1 MSNEYGAIPLST
13 ANAVGASLKKK
24 MGSLTGYAPVEWA
37 ETINK
42 LGNKLPERTVSGA
55 VCSFSDGA
63 DDVPIKTA
71 TFNIDPTLDGVSEIN
86 VGISA
91 LTPTDK
97 KYPIAYTQ
105 SGTGDPSLVNIR
117 PITGGLTI
125 TRDDSSTL
133 TIWGGLL
140 NMSTGEVTVTHKEYS
155 GSWTNYA
162 SSNGYKAYRSTV
174 KDKCKSTTAAVCN
187 KIDEFGSFSS
197 GSMTTNIIQLPTGQV
212 TNFYLALLDTEDPT
226 TIQLVYEL
234 YESETVQLTSTE
246 LTRAIVALGG
256 RTISLGQTVYGGSV
270 TVDEDGAC
278 ELTDGYKRVDMGTL
292 NYTYVSAYQYF
303 YAEISDK
310 KEGMTNVK
318 ADGYTTT
325 TVAFDGTQ
333 SDLTIKGGASNH
345 RVFLTNRT
353 YTDPNTLKTALSGV
367 YLIYE
372 VTTPTQTD
380 LDPIT
385 PINTFLGMNNLWAN
399 TGDSEVTYFAQPNI
413 PDEVLYKGQIST
425 TSDYAT
431 ANFSESV
438 ADDEEVL
445 VKVYCPA
452 RSAVDYKVIKVSDIG
467 NGLNIGFS
475 LHTTV
480 NCTITKTSI
489 ASYQYSGDYYD
500 IYADVL
506 AYDSA
511 IFN

>member
-1 MSNEYGAIPLST
+1 MSDYGKILMST

-24 MGSLTGYAPVEWA
+24 MGSLTGFAPVDWA

-71 TFNIDPTLDGVSEIN
+71 TFNIDPTLDGVSEVN
-86 VGISA
+86 VVRSGKNLFDEDNLIIEPIPYTSMIFSKSLYLPVGTYKASISNIKNA
-91 LTPTDK
+91 TSWRFGFRAFSADGNIIIKAITNNYISMNLDLSDN
-97 KYPIAYTQ
+97 YS
-105 SGTGDPSLVNIR
+105 SGTTMLER
-117 PITGGLTI
+117 
-125 TRDDSSTL
+125 
-133 TIWGGLL
+133 
-140 NMSTGEVTVTHKEYS
+140 
-155 GSWTNYA
+155 TN
-162 SSNGYKAYRSTV
+162 GT
-174 KDKCKSTTAAVCN
+174 
-187 KIDEFGSFSS
+187 
-197 GSMTTNIIQLPTGQV
+197 TTNITINILKPCYLVCCISSGDVGSSTTVNYQIEKGADV
-212 TNFYLALLDTEDPT
+212 TTYEPYTAT
-226 TIQLVYEL
+226 T
-234 YESETVQLTSTE
+234 
-246 LTRAIVALGG
+246 

-270 TVDEDGAC
+270 TVDEDGEC
-278 ELTDGYKRVDMGTL
+278 ELSDGYKRVDMGML
-292 NYTYVSAYQYF
+292 NYTYVPAYQYF

-318 ADGYTTT
+318 ADGYTKK

-367 YLIYE
+367 YLVYE
-372 VTTPTQTD
+372 KNTPTESY

-385 PINTFLGMNNLWAN
+385 PINTLLGTNNLWAN
-399 TGDSEVTYFAQPNI
+399 TGDSEVTYYAQPNV
-413 PDEVLYKGQIST
+413 PEEVLYKGQIST

-431 ANFSESV
+431 ANFTESV
-438 ADDEEVL
+438 EDDVDIL

-452 RSAVDYKVIKVSDIG
+452 RSAVDYKVIKVADIG
-467 NGLNIGFS
+467 NGLNVGFS

>member
-1 MSNEYGAIPLST
+1 MSDYGKILMST

-24 MGSLTGYAPVEWA
+24 MGSLTGFAPVDWA

-55 VCSFSDGA
+55 VCTFSDGA

-71 TFNIDPTLDGVSEIN
+71 TFNIDPTLDGVSAVN
-86 VGISA
+86 VVRTGANICNQIFELGDISA
-91 LTPTDK
+91 
-97 KYPIAYTQ
+97 
-105 SGTGDPSLVNIR
+105 
-117 PITGGLTI
+117 
-125 TRDDSSTL
+125 
-133 TIWGGLL
+133 
-140 NMSTGEVTVTHKEYS
+140 STGANIDSNVVIRTKDYISVRPETQYFIYVGD
-155 GSWTNYA
+155 GSNLAVRTRFYDKNKNYLGYNQYDGTNVKYNSVFKTPENCYFMRFTPQTSYGTTYNDDISVNYPSTDTSYHA
-162 SSNGYKAYRSTV
+162 YNGIT
-174 KDKCKSTTAAVCN
+174 
-187 KIDEFGSFSS
+187 
-197 GSMTTNIIQLPTGQV
+197 
-212 TNFYLALLDTEDPT
+212 
-226 TIQLVYEL
+226 
-234 YESETVQLTSTE
+234 
-246 LTRAIVALGG
+246 

-292 NYTYVSAYQYF
+292 NYTYVPAYQYF

-367 YLIYE
+367 YLVYE
-372 VTTPTQTD
+372 VTAPTQSD

-385 PINTFLGMNNLWAN
+385 PINTLLGMNNLWAN

-413 PDEVLYKGQIST
+413 PTEVLYKGQIST
-425 TSDYAT
+425 TSDHAT
-431 ANFSESV
+431 ANFTESV
-438 ADDEEVL
+438 EDDVDIL

-467 NGLNIGFS
+467 NGLNVGFN

-500 IYADVL
+500 IYADIL